1 MRRRGV
7 GSVGCPTTRTPLF
20 WELRA
25 VARDAARKKTPRKY
39 SRRSGREQQRRTA
52 GISLSLNAN
61 FEVRSCASGPEAIA
75 AASVWSPNLIML
87 DVMMPGMDGPTTLK
101 ELRKNSLTA
110 AIPVVFVTA
119 RAQSREVEHFISLG
133 AQGVISKPFNP
144 MTLAAQVGDFLQA
157 GRLEPLRK
165 SFKQRVKSDAVQLM
179 QLQSSL
185 GKLDCTRDLT
195 RIKEIAHGLAGAA
208 GMYGYDKISRDA
220 STLEVAAYATLD
232 DIGNKKEVSQ
242 AIDGLLFD
250 LNDVADAA
258 PAYVA

>member
-1 MRRRGV
+1 MSTIRILHV
-7 GSVGCPTTRTPLF
+7 DDEP
-20 WELRA
+20 
-25 VARDAARKKTPRKY
+25 DI
-39 SRRSGREQQRRTA
+39 REVA
-52 GISLSLNAN
+52 GISLGLNST
-61 FEVRSCASGPEAIA
+61 FEVRACASGPEAIVTA
-75 AASVWSPNLIML
+75 AEWLPNLIML

-101 ELRKNSLTA
+101 ELRKNPATA

-144 MTLAAQVGDFLQA
+144 MKLATQVADFLQA
-157 GRLEPLRK
+157 GRLDPLRN
-165 SFKQRVKSDAVQLM
+165 SFKQRVKSDAARLT
-179 QLQSSL
+179 QLQLSL
-185 GKLDCTRDLT
+185 SGLDCTGDLT

-232 DIGNKKEVSQ
+232 DIGNKKEVFQ
-242 AIDGLLFD
+242 AIEGLLFD
-250 LNDVADAA
+250 LNNVSEAA